1 MDRVQGVNSPGMLRP
16 SLEIKAL
23 HNLIGRY
30 WNGIVPPDSMM
41 SGANMPIVQYLHEHR
56 DSDVFQYDIERAF
69 SITRSTASR
78 VLGLME
84 KKGLITRSAVDWDAR
99 VRKIELTPTASDLVV
114 EIMRAAHQLE
124 TTLFTG
130 FTRTSRNGS
139 WTTLPACVPIWWRPG
154 LSAPSAR
161 RLSRPHV
168 PGKTPHT
175 SSRKEMRQHEHY
187 HGN

>member
-1 MDRVQGVNSPGMLRP
+1 M
-16 SLEIKAL
+16 
-23 HNLIGRY
+23 
-30 WNGIVPPDSMM
+30 
-41 SGANMPIVQYLHEHR
+41 
-56 DSDVFQYDIERAF
+56 FQYDIERAF

-130 FTRTSRNGS
+130 FTPDEQERFMDDLARMRANLVETGLVGSERTADEPVTRTRQA
-139 WTTLPACVPIWWRPG
+139 TTHHQQKGDEA
-154 LSAPSAR
+154 A
-161 RLSRPHV
+161 
-168 PGKTPHT
+168 
-175 SSRKEMRQHEHY
+175 
-187 HGN
+187 

>member
-1 MDRVQGVNSPGMLRP
+1 MDQVQGVDSPDMLRP

-30 WNGIVPPDSMM
+30 WNGIVPPDSRM
-41 SGANMPIVQYLHEHR
+41 SGANMPIVLYLHEHR

-84 KKGLITRSAVDWDAR
+84 KKELITRSAVGWDAR

-114 EIMRAAHQLE
+114 EVMRAAHQLE

-130 FTRTSRNGS
+130 FTPDEQERFMDDLARMRANLATTGLVGCERTPDEPATRTRQD
-139 WTTLPACVPIWWRPG
+139 TTHHQQKGDEA
-154 LSAPSAR
+154 A
-161 RLSRPHV
+161 
-168 PGKTPHT
+168 
-175 SSRKEMRQHEHY
+175 
-187 HGN
+187 

>member
-1 MDRVQGVNSPGMLRP
+1 MLRP

-23 HNLIGRY
+23 HNLIGRVLERHCAP
-30 WNGIVPPDSMM
+30 GLHDV
-41 SGANMPIVQYLHEHR
+41 GANMPIVQYLHEHR

-130 FTRTSRNGS
+130 FTPDEQERFMDDLARMR
-139 WTTLPACVPIWWRPG
+139 AIWWRPG

-161 RLSRPHV
+161 RLSPATR
-168 PGKTPHT
+168 T
-175 SSRKEMRQHEHY
+175 RQDATHQQQKGDEAA
-187 HGN
+187 